1 MTGRLARLVNLIDR
15 YGDAIEH
22 DLHAHFNLDLLD
34 FFRHKLSWR
43 KLEVLLDRL
52 PSGSAYWAAK
62 MDDDEVA
69 RAIYA
74 RQKDQPKRAYAP
86 PLQEMSLTN
95 QLMLDL
101 LDMQS
106 VIAAQLKVLAG
117 AKPGALK
124 PMPRPTTAMVR
135 AEREAEETYIT
146 NLVAEA
152 KAAQARNGV
161 E

>member
-15 YGDAIEH
+15 YGDAIEY
-22 DLHAHFNLDLLD
+22 DLHAYFNLDLLD

-52 PSGSAYWAAK
+52 PSGSAFWAARV
-62 MDDDEVA
+62 DDDEVA

-74 RQKDQPKRAYAP
+74 QQKDQPKRVYAP

-101 LDMQS
+101 LDMQT

-124 PMPRPTTAMVR
+124 PLARPSTAMARV
-135 AEREAEETYIT
+135 EREAEATYIM

-152 KAAQARNGV
+152 KAAQARNSV